1 MMKKKEIMAKKSLS
15 DIAKDI
21 NKNHGEN
28 ALIKL
33 DEIEFDA
40 PRIPTGILA
49 VDSILGGG
57 LPKGKIAV
65 ISGREGS
72 GKSSLATMLAAQAQK
87 EGKVVYIDLEN
98 SFDPNK
104 ALNSGVDM
112 DELFISQ
119 PRSAEET
126 LEVIEACLGADDV
139 SAIIVDSVA
148 AMATEAQIA
157 GDYSDQHVAGLARV
171 LSLGMNKIN
180 QYMVENRKDTILLFV
195 NQVRD
200 MINCLSYAVPIIDAN
215 GNEKDIGAIVSQND
229 QRDVLTYDFD
239 SQEVISKPI
248 VATFNNGQ
256 ADDGDWLALRYRTPN
271 AGKLKRVACTRNH
284 HIYANNKW
292 VPAENLKIGDSVQVL
307 AEGYLSEQHLQII
320 KGSMLGDGCFG
331 LKDSV
336 HFAVRWRPRQTES
349 RKNYLEWQGK
359 CFGELFSSMRI
370 ANPNKDNDNWETL
383 YEACIQALPEL
394 NCYQSLI
401 QSRDFSLDF
410 FNELG
415 DLGLA
420 IWYMD
425 DGDLGKNGN
434 PRISVRSL
442 TIDAR
447 ENAKQFLENKF
458 GLAALHQGE
467 RLYVHTKGGG
477 KDRFFESIR
486 RFIHP
491 DCQYKLPLE
500 HQGYW
505 EDISSEL
512 FLNHKKIVVESE
524 IVSIEEWTPPSN
536 SGDNI
541 FRLHNN
547 KYDIEVQDSHC
558 FFANGLLVHNS
569 FGAGPTT
576 TTPGGRALKFYAST
590 ILEAARIGNVK
601 RGEDIVGQT
610 TQITVKKSR
619 FSAPFQKAAY
629 DILFESGISN
639 ESTVVDL
646 ATRAGRLEKNKGW
659 YTDLRTGEKF
669 NGKTNLLQ
677 AIADN
682 PAYGEELYQE
692 ALTSIR

>member
-1 MMKKKEIMAKKSLS
+1 MNVSLYMTTKKEIMAKKSLS

-87 EGKVVYIDLEN
+87 DGKVVYIDLEN

-148 AMATEAQIA
+148 AMATKAQIA

-200 MINCLSYAVPIIDAN
+200 II
-215 GNEKDIGAIVSQND
+215 G
-229 QRDVLTYDFD
+229 T
-239 SQEVISKPI
+239 
-248 VATFNNGQ
+248 
-256 ADDGDWLALRYRTPN
+256 
-271 AGKLKRVACTRNH
+271 
-284 HIYANNKW
+284 
-292 VPAENLKIGDSVQVL
+292 
-307 AEGYLSEQHLQII
+307 
-320 KGSMLGDGCFG
+320 M
-331 LKDSV
+331 
-336 HFAVRWRPRQTES
+336 
-349 RKNYLEWQGK
+349 
-359 CFGELFSSMRI
+359 
-370 ANPNKDNDNWETL
+370 
-383 YEACIQALPEL
+383 
-394 NCYQSLI
+394 
-401 QSRDFSLDF
+401 
-410 FNELG
+410 
-415 DLGLA
+415 
-420 IWYMD
+420 
-425 DGDLGKNGN
+425 
-434 PRISVRSL
+434 
-442 TIDAR
+442 
-447 ENAKQFLENKF
+447 
-458 GLAALHQGE
+458 
-467 RLYVHTKGGG
+467 GG
-477 KDRFFESIR
+477 F
-486 RFIHP
+486 
-491 DCQYKLPLE
+491 
-500 HQGYW
+500 
-505 EDISSEL
+505 
-512 FLNHKKIVVESE
+512 
-524 IVSIEEWTPPSN
+524 
-536 SGDNI
+536 
-541 FRLHNN
+541 
-547 KYDIEVQDSHC
+547 
-558 FFANGLLVHNS
+558 
-569 FGAGPTT
+569 GPTT

-669 NGKTNLLQ
+669 NGKANLLE
-677 AIADN
+677 AIASN
-682 PAYGEELYQE
+682 PEYAEELYQE
-692 ALTSIR
+692 ALTTIR